1 MKRSPVL
8 HAALFCL
15 SVTLSAQTQNPLDP
29 ATINR
34 IRGEA
39 IANSQAM
46 DHHWWLSE
54 AIGPRATGTPGYQH
68 GADWVMKK
76 FGK

>member
-1 MKRSPVL
+1 MQRSFL
-8 HAALFCL
+8 TACL
-15 SVTLSAQTQNPLDP
+15 ISISITLGAQSQNPLDP

-39 IANSQAM
+39 VVNSQAM

-54 AIGPRATGTPGYQH
+54 VYGPRATGTPGYQA
-68 GADWVMKK
+68 GADWVMKN
-76 FGK
+76 FN